1 MKLYPIQCGNFK
13 LDGGAMFGVV
23 PKSLWERTNPADS
36 KNLIELGTRSL
47 LVEDGKKLILI
58 DCGLG
63 NKQDEKFFG
72 HYSLYGD
79 ESLDKNLKKFGFVR
93 EDITDVFLTHLHFD
107 HCGGAIEWNDDKSG
121 YRPAF
126 KNAQFW
132 TNENHWQWATEPNPR
147 EKASFL
153 KENILPM
160 QESGQLQFLPT
171 PKTGNYGFAPDLK
184 MDVIFVDG
192 HTEKQMLPVIQ
203 YQEKTIVFAADLIP
217 TAGHIPQV
225 YVMGYDTRP
234 LLTMEEK
241 GKFLKQCV
249 ENEYLLFFEHDAH
262 HELASLKMFLSLMM
276 FLDTKMQSA
285 ISNQQSAI
293 NVSAESRKQK
303 AESKIIG
310 ITGGIGSGKSTVS
323 KFIEELGFPVY
334 DSDFWA
340 KELVNVDENLKS
352 RIIELLGEE
361 SYDENGKYNRK
372 FVAENV
378 FENQELL
385 LKLNQIIHPAVKIH
399 FENWVNAQNAEFV
412 FKETA
417 LLFELKLN
425 ESCYQSI
432 LVTADE
438 NIRIKRVMDRDGRT
452 YREVKEII
460 DKQMPEVDKVK
471 LADFVIQNNTDLES
485 LKEFTHQVIDEL
497 QRMDL

>member
-1 MKLYPIQCGNFK
+1 
-13 LDGGAMFGVV
+13 
-23 PKSLWERTNPADS
+23 
-36 KNLIELGTRSL
+36 
-47 LVEDGKKLILI
+47 
-58 DCGLG
+58 
-63 NKQDEKFFG
+63 
-72 HYSLYGD
+72 
-79 ESLDKNLKKFGFVR
+79 
-93 EDITDVFLTHLHFD
+93 
-107 HCGGAIEWNDDKSG
+107 
-121 YRPAF
+121 
-126 KNAQFW
+126 
-132 TNENHWQWATEPNPR
+132 
-147 EKASFL
+147 
-153 KENILPM
+153 
-160 QESGQLQFLPT
+160 
-171 PKTGNYGFAPDLK
+171 
-184 MDVIFVDG
+184 
-192 HTEKQMLPVIQ
+192 
-203 YQEKTIVFAADLIP
+203 
-217 TAGHIPQV
+217 
-225 YVMGYDTRP
+225 
-234 LLTMEEK
+234 
-241 GKFLKQCV
+241 
-249 ENEYLLFFEHDAH
+249 
-262 HELASLKMFLSLMM
+262 MM

-340 KELVNVDENLKS
+340 KELVNIDENLKS

-372 FVAENV
+372 FVAEKV
-378 FENQELL
+378 FDHQELL
-385 LKLNQIIHPAVKIH
+385 LQLNQIIHPSVKIH
-399 FENWVNAQNAEFV
+399 FENWVNAQTAEFV

-438 NIRIKRVMDRDGRT
+438 NIRIKRVMNRDGRT

-485 LKEFTHQVIDEL
+485 LKEFTQQVIDEL